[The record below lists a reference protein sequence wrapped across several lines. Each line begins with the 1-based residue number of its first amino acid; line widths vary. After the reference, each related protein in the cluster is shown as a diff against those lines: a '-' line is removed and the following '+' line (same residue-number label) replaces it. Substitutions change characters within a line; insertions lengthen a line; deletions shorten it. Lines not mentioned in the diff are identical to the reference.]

1 MREINIKKRVCNNV
15 KKTMSI
21 VSKENLVTL
30 KITSDYSLPS
40 YCFLSETMAILSH
53 YKIKIE
59 FVEVSAFS
67 VLILIERK
75 DCIEQMIIEL
85 SRFSMAE
92 FSTGWV
98 SFRFTD
104 YLCHKE
110 GKTVSPVALALGE
123 KIPLRVISFTEN
135 NQVLIVVRKEDKFMA
150 RNVIEENLL
159 MPESSCIN

>member
-1 MREINIKKRVCNNV
+1 MNLKKRVCNNV

-110 GKTVSPVALALGE
+110 GKTVSPVALAL
-123 KIPLRVISFTEN
+123 
-135 NQVLIVVRKEDKFMA
+135 
-150 RNVIEENLL
+150 
-159 MPESSCIN
+159 